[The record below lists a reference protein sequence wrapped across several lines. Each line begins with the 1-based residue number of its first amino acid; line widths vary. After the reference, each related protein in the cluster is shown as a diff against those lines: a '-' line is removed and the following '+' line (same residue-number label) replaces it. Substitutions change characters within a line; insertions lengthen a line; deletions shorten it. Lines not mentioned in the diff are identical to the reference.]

1 MSGFHPYGQGVHLAE
16 DAEVFGCVLEYVH
29 VGRGCRLFHSEIR
42 GCPESPVILEDH
54 VSLSQCYVTASPE
67 TYKHAWGPWQFS
79 AQGTRIG
86 TGSRF
91 VQSQIINAQI
101 GRHCQ
106 GLRCSVQRST
116 LGDEVQLRV
125 HAHVTLSSLAS
136 GTHIGSE
143 ISKSIVQG
151 SGFVSEHTAS
161 YLSLVA
167 PSAFPVLDAQ
177 GREQLLTDLPNTT
190 NIGAGTVFANYSG
203 EPLPAETLDAS
214 PGSQKGTALI
224 FGAFTAVNSVIV
236 NRYGTPDTNADPF
249 ALLRDRDLTILGFG
263 CFVEKKVTGRI
274 PAFSYAGSPHAS
286 DIRIGWVL
294 DKHPGILL
302 NLLKKMKKSL
312 PSQAHRLQHLVEGT
326 LRLEIRL
333 LEEALQ
339 TPQRSPFHPT
349 QIEAGLRCF
358 HSHLDGRWKIDEQ
371 GDLCTRWFADDL
383 TKRWT
388 PAASIDPTQRKAH

>member
-1 MSGFHPYGQGVHLAE
+1 MSGFHSHGQGVHLAE
-16 DAEVFGCVLEYVH
+16 DTEIFGCVLEHVH
-29 VGRGCRLFHSEIR
+29 VGRGCRLQHTEIR
-42 GCPESPVILEDH
+42 GCPEHPVILEEG

-67 TYKHAWGPWQFS
+67 TYKHAWGPWRFS

-86 TGSRF
+86 AGSRF
-91 VQSQIINAQI
+91 VQSQIIDAQI
-101 GRHCQ
+101 GRNSQ
-106 GLRCSVQRST
+106 GLRCSVQRSVI
-116 LGDEVQLRV
+116 GDNAQLRV
-125 HAHVTLSSLAS
+125 HAHVTLSSLAA

-151 SGFVSEHTAS
+151 TGFVSEHTAS

-167 PSAFPVLDAQ
+167 PSAFPILDAQ
-177 GREQLLTDLPNTT
+177 GQEHILSDIPNAT

-224 FGAFTAVNSVIV
+224 YGAFTAVNSVIV
-236 NRYGTPDTNADPF
+236 NRYGAPAPDADPF
-249 ALLRDRDLTILGFG
+249 GLLRRNDLTILGFG
-263 CFVEKKVTGRI
+263 CFVEKKATGRI
-274 PAFSYAGSPHAS
+274 PAFSYAGSPHPS
-286 DIRIGWVL
+286 SFRIGWVL

-312 PSQAHRLQHLVEGT
+312 KSEAYRLQHLVEGT

-339 TPQRSPFHPT
+339 RPQSSPFHQD

-371 GDLCTRWFADDL
+371 GALCTRWHFDDE
-383 TKRWT
+383 TQRWT
-388 PAASIDPTQRKAH
+388 PETP